1 VRRNYDKNPA
11 ILLLLILVGI
21 LTGSV
26 LGQALGDVVP
36 FLSHSVQA
44 GFPPVTLK
52 LADALE
58 FTIGFSLKF
67 NFATVLGV
75 VAAIWGYRRL

>member
-1 VRRNYDKNPA
+1 MW
-11 ILLLLILVGI
+11 
-21 LTGSV
+21 
-26 LGQALGDVVP
+26 
-36 FLSHSVQA
+36 FLSSATLCRQA
-44 GFPPVTLK
+44 FPPVTLK

>member
-1 VRRNYDKNPA
+1 MAKNYNKNPA
-11 ILLLLILVGI
+11 LLLLLVLIGI
-21 LTGSV
+21 LAGSV
-26 LGQALGDVVP
+26 LGEALGGVLP
-36 FLSHSVQA
+36 FLKYAVKA

-52 LADALE
+52 LADALS

-75 VAAIWGYRRL
+75 LAAIWGYRVL